1 MDELKS
7 GNKKVIKIPM
17 KIENFHTSFT
27 FYYTMDKRKIAKKK
41 QKNREKKNKI

>member
-27 FYYTMDKRKIAKKK
+27 FYYTMHKRKIAKKNKK
-41 QKNREKKNKI
+41 QRKKE